1 VARKRL
7 AAIKEFSALGSG
19 FRIAALDLEIRGA
32 GNLLGG
38 EQSGHIEA
46 IGFEMYTKLLE
57 DTIRELKGEDL
68 EDDRRATVNLGVE
81 FRIDDSYI
89 PDTNQRLGIYR
100 QVAQARTDGE
110 VDRVLEDVRDR
121 YGPVPESVLS
131 LADHARLRVMADHLE
146 LDAIEREGKTI
157 VFKFRDAANVDP
169 QRLLSVVDRR
179 VDLRLVPPGHLK
191 LDLAPPAI
199 APKLTPPGSAAYGT
213 SGRPPARPSIQ
224 GRPQPPSPRAGPA
237 VHRPLAQGGSRGPSW
252 WTVRATAG
260 EVTPGFTKA
269 EVLKPMPE
277 DPRAPDGLYAR
288 VAGVMR
294 ELSDDL

>member
-57 DTIRELKGEDL
+57 ETIRELKGEDL

-81 FRIDDSYI
+81 FRIDERYI

-100 QVAQARTDGE
+100 QVAQARTDAE
-110 VDRVLEDVRDR
+110 VNRVVEDVRDR
-121 YGPVPESVLS
+121 YGPLPESVLS
-131 LADHARLRVMADHLE
+131 LADHARLRVMADHLK

-169 QRLLSVVDRR
+169 QRLLSVVNRR

-191 LDLAPPAI
+191 LDLAPPDV
-199 APKLTPPGSAAYGT
+199 APKLTAGT
-213 SGRPPARPSIQ
+213 GVHGAGRPSAQGQPQTPS
-224 GRPQPPSPRAGPA
+224 RTGPT

-260 EVTPGFTKA
+260 GVAPGFTKA

-277 DPRAPDGLYAR
+277 DPRAPDGLFAR